1 MPRPLFVLGI
11 ARSGTNLLARML
23 DRHPQVCVALDPLMP
38 VFRSLR
44 NAVILSALPAAE
56 RRGFTPNSPFQDFY
70 FDPAGPAML
79 DALLDGD
86 AGLPLPPE
94 ELARL
99 QQSVPER
106 AALESSELARRLAA
120 MRGSTYAGLI
130 ADALRIIGQ
139 GKPEAQ
145 WVGCKEVW
153 IFDFVPML
161 ARAFPE
167 ARFYAI
173 ERDPR
178 AIIASLLAMAERD
191 STQAAHT
198 PSYMRHWRKS
208 VALSRLFEADPR
220 LRGRFRPVA
229 YESLVADPLAE
240 ARRLCAELE
249 LDYDPA
255 MLSLSERGWSGNS
268 SYAAGKDIYASSVDE
283 WRSRLPDDARR
294 AVEYLCRPEMDLT
307 PYRCDEPP
315 APKEEVARYL
325 ARAGEGAISWRSG
338 PGDAAAELEGEVSRH
353 RLLGAPGEPD
363 AGQARRAFLFTD
375 TFHSIQRATRA

>member
-44 NAVILSALPAAE
+44 NAVVLSALPAAD
-56 RRGFTPNSPFQDFY
+56 RKGFAPESPFQDFY

-86 AGLPLPPE
+86 AGLPLPPD
-94 ELARL
+94 ELTRL
-99 QQSVPER
+99 QQAVPDR
-106 AALESSELARRLAA
+106 AALESPDLAKRLAA
-120 MRGSTYAGLI
+120 MRGSTYTAVIG
-130 ADALRIIGQ
+130 DALRIIAQ
-139 GKPEAQ
+139 GKPNAE

-161 ARAFPE
+161 ARAFE
-167 ARFYAI
+167 DARFYAI

-178 AIIASLLAMAERD
+178 AIIASLLTMAEQD
-191 STQAAHT
+191 PTQAAHT

-208 VALSRLFEADPR
+208 IALSRAYESDPR
-220 LRGRFRPVA
+220 LRGRFRSVA
-229 YESLVADPLAE
+229 YEGLVADPLAE
-240 ARRLCAELE
+240 AGRLCTELE
-249 LDYDPA
+249 LNYDPA
-255 MLSLSERGWSGNS
+255 MLSLSDQGWPGNS
-268 SYAAGKDIYASSVDE
+268 SYADGKDIYASSAEE
-283 WRSRLPDDARR
+283 WRRRLPADARR
-294 AVEYLCRPEMDLT
+294 AVEYLCRPEMALT

-315 APKEEVARYL
+315 APRSEVERYL

-338 PGDAAAELEGEVSRH
+338 LGDAAAEVEGEASRH
-353 RLLGAPGEPD
+353 RLLDDPGEPD
-363 AGQARRAFLFTD
+363 ARRVRHAFLFTD
-375 TFHSIQRATRA
+375 TFHSIQRAMRA

>member
-44 NAVILSALPAAE
+44 NAVILSALPAAD
-56 RRGFTPNSPFQDFY
+56 RRGFAPDSPFQDFY

-79 DALLDGD
+79 DALLGGD
-86 AGLPLPPE
+86 AGLSLSPD

-99 QQSVPER
+99 RHAVPER
-106 AALESSELARRLAA
+106 AALESPDLARRLGA
-120 MRGSTYAGLI
+120 MQGLTYAAVI
-130 ADALRIIGQ
+130 ADALRIIAE
-139 GKPEAQ
+139 GKPAAR

-161 ARAFPE
+161 ARAFAD

-191 STQAAHT
+191 PTQAAHT

-208 VALSRLFEADPR
+208 IALSRAFEADPQ

-229 YESLVADPLAE
+229 YENLVANSLAE
-240 ARRLCAELE
+240 AGRLCAELE

-255 MLSLSERGWSGNS
+255 MLSLSDRGWSGNS
-268 SYAAGKDIYASSVDE
+268 SYAGGKDIYASSVEE
-283 WRSRLPDDARR
+283 WRRRLPDDARR
-294 AVEYLCRPEMDLT
+294 AVEYLCRPEMALT

-315 APKEEVARYL
+315 APQEEVARYL
-325 ARAGEGAISWRSG
+325 AHAGEGAISWRSG

-363 AGQARRAFLFTD
+363 TEQARRAFLFTD